1 MKFLIFTVLIAVVNS
16 SLPVEKTCGDIK
28 CPDHHF
34 CSPIDHTC
42 RPCEQICDRNASNYD
57 HTRCEAGCQD
67 YLHDH
72 VYLRRNSTNFSE
84 LATKDEI
91 ESLRVLLYIVIC
103 TTIPTLIF
111 IIAFG
116 CIKFMGAWERRKRQN
131 KKKTIVS
138 SVIYNNKHGKEHQ
151 AKVIENNNENKR
163 RSMRME
169 REPSESTL
177 PDYSYDNPNMSHSP
191 VNTV

>member
-1 MKFLIFTVLIAVVNS
+1 MKLLVFSVLIAVVSS
-16 SLPVEKTCGDIK
+16 SLPVEKLCGDLK

-42 RPCEQICDRNASNYD
+42 RPCEQICDRNVPNYD
-57 HTRCEAGCQD
+57 HARCEEGCQD
-67 YLHDH
+67 YLHDI

-84 LATKDEI
+84 LATKEDI
-91 ESLRVLLYIVIC
+91 ETVKTLLYILVC
-103 TTIPTLIF
+103 TSIPTLIF
-111 IIAFG
+111 VIAYG
-116 CIKFMGAWERRKRQN
+116 CIKFMGALEKRKRVT
-131 KKKTIVS
+131 KKKTVALP
-138 SVIYNNKHGKEHQ
+138 VIYDNKYGKEHQ
-151 AKVIENNNENKR
+151 VKVIENNNENKR
-163 RSMRME
+163 RSVRME